1 MKKQK
6 LFIPLLAL
14 TALLSGCNFESFD
27 KRCQREAEEYTEQQC
42 PRRLDPC
49 TILDSMRYDTDS
61 RTLQYYYTLEG
72 MLDSAN
78 VLTDQIVAGFRKQLK
93 QDIINSVQLRKY
105 KEEGINFE
113 YIYLSRSTGKTY
125 MKLNF
130 TPKEYESK

>member
-14 TALLSGCNFESFD
+14 TALLSACNFESFD

-49 TILDSMRYDTDS
+49 TVLDSMKYDLNT

-72 MLDSAN
+72 FLDSTN
-78 VLTDQIVAGFRKQLK
+78 VLTDQVVADFRKQLK
-93 QDIINSVQLRKY
+93 NDLTNSVQLRKY
-105 KEEGINFE
+105 KEEGINFD
-113 YIYLSRSTGKTY
+113 YIYLSKSTGETAL
-125 MKLNF
+125 KLKF
-130 TPKEYESK
+130 TPKDYQIK